1 MIFPEKGSRGRTDG
15 SSDGTVFDG
24 IGASSER
31 IFWIGF
37 SDAVPGERKGGCLN
51 RKAAVGIVLLM
62 IFCVLSSLFF
72 RLYLREQLRRY
83 DERGAQGRQ
92 GEEGTAP
99 LMLSGEETRE
109 SDPRESPKKRFQREL
124 FELDRET
131 EELLS
136 QKGGTSLRER
146 RQRISEIWDAKM
158 RQIASDV
165 SGELY
170 GKEREDFQIE
180 QSRFL
185 LERAQD
191 AKKEL
196 SEKKSG
202 STENI
207 DYLKKYTELTRE
219 RCYEILD
226 KLSD

>member
-1 MIFPEKGSRGRTDG
+1 
-15 SSDGTVFDG
+15 
-24 IGASSER
+24 
-31 IFWIGF
+31 
-37 SDAVPGERKGGCLN
+37 
-51 RKAAVGIVLLM
+51 
-62 IFCVLSSLFF
+62 
-72 RLYLREQLRRY
+72 
-83 DERGAQGRQ
+83 
-92 GEEGTAP
+92 
-99 LMLSGEETRE
+99 MLSGEETRE